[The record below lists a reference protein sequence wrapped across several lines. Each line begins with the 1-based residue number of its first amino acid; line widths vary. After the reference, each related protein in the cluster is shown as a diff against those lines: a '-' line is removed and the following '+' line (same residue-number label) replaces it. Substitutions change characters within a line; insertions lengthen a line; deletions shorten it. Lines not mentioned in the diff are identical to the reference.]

1 MERIHHKIG
10 KIKEYIALLRSIKDE
25 CRSRFTTDP
34 IYRGALLHYLYLL
47 ADTCISLAE
56 MLIKHKKL
64 RIPQSYQETFDILGE
79 SGILEPEFAF
89 AFAKIAGFRNF
100 LAHDYEDVVAEAICG
115 DALSKLDEVELF
127 LKQAEKSLPLWK
139 SGNQD

>member
-1 MERIHHKIG
+1 MQEPI
-10 KIKEYIALLRSIKDE
+10 YDRSNLSGE
-25 CRSRFTTDP
+25 HCFTTSICWRTP
-34 IYRGALLHYLYLL
+34 VYP
-47 ADTCISLAE
+47 LAE

-115 DALSKLDEVELF
+115 DALSKLDEVELVS
-127 LKQAEKSLPLWK
+127 KQVEKSLPCGKAEIRTDSSSYSWK
-139 SGNQD
+139 AWPPDRRS